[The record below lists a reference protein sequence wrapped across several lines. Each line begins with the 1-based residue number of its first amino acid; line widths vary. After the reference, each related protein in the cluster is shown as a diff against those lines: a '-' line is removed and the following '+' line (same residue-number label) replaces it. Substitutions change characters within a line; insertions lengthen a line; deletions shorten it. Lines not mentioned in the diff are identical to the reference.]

1 MNGYTANSSEYPL
14 EIDFSNDEKNKY
26 DSYEAY
32 LDIGNIKCFGS
43 SKKEVIELLLSEI
56 SFLQQELTKLSN
68 ELRLNYET
76 NVTKSICSRNSG
88 TPTI

>member
-14 EIDFSNDEKNKY
+14 EIDFYNDRRNKY
-26 DSYEAY
+26 DSYEAL

-56 SFLQQELTKLSN
+56 SFLQQELIKLSN
-68 ELRLNYET
+68 GLKLNHD
-76 NVTKSICSRNSG
+76 
-88 TPTI
+88 